1 MLEIRNLSVWASGK
15 QLLNDVSFKVNA
27 GERHVVM
34 GRNGSGKST
43 LLNAIMGRPGLTVT
57 GTVKFGNVGN
67 ILDLP
72 VHERARAGI
81 FLSMQSPPELAG
93 VGNARLLQEGLAASG
108 QNVELSQLLPTIN
121 QHSQD
126 LGLPERWAMRALN
139 VGASGGE
146 RKKNELLH
154 LMIMNPRLC
163 LLDEIEAGLDVDA
176 VGVVGNMLR
185 QLASDSHRSWLIVSH
200 APNKLQIAPTH
211 VHVIHQ
217 GRIVRSGGAELAQQI
232 QERGYETLV

>member
-1 MLEIRNLSVWASGK
+1 MLEIKNLSVQASGK
-15 QLLNDVSFKVNA
+15 QLLDNVSFVVNA
-27 GERHVVM
+27 GERHIVM

-57 GTVKFGNVGN
+57 GTVKFGNIEN

-72 VHERARAGI
+72 VHERARAGV

-108 QNVELSQLLPTIN
+108 QNIDLSQLLPTIN
-121 QHSQD
+121 QHSQA
-126 LGLPERWAMRALN
+126 LGLPDRWAMRALN

-176 VGVVGNMLR
+176 VGVVGNMLH
-185 QLASDSHRSWLIVSH
+185 QLTEDSNRSWLIVSH
-200 APNKLQIAPTH
+200 APDRLKINPTH
-211 VHVIHQ
+211 VHVIDR
-217 GRIVRSGGAELAQQI
+217 GRLVRSGGAELAEQI
-232 QERGYETLV
+232 QKDGYETLV